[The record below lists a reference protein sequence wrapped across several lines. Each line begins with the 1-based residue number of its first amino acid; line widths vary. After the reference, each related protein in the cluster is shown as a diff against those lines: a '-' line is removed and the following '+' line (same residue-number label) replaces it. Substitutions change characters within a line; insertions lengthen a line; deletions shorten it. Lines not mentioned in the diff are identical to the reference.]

1 MIKRFS
7 LVFIVLLFSA
17 FANGVFSQSLKVGY
31 INTQELIQ
39 AMPASDSA
47 QTTLTKSIEQI
58 NKQIEKMQ
66 VEYNNKL
73 EEYVNEAETM
83 SPLIRQ
89 TRESELG
96 EMEQRIQQFRVV
108 AEQDIQ
114 QQREKLYKPI
124 RDKAKKAI
132 SDVAKEGKYTY
143 IIDNSS
149 GVLVYIAPDAADILP
164 LVKQKLGLQ

>member
-1 MIKRFS
+1 MLIIFLVTFS
-7 LVFIVLLFSA
+7 FNQVNA
-17 FANGVFSQSLKVGY
+17 QSPKIGY

-47 QTTLTKSIEQI
+47 QAELTKSIEQI

-73 EEYVNEAETM
+73 EEYISEAENM

-89 TRESELG
+89 TQETELG
-96 EMEQRIQQFRVV
+96 EMEQRIQQFRMV
-108 AEQDIQ
+108 AEEDIQ
-114 QQREKLYKPI
+114 QQREKLFKPI
-124 RDKAKKAI
+124 RDTSKKAI
-132 SDVAKEGKYTY
+132 SEVAKENKFTY

-149 GVLVYIAPDAADILP
+149 GVLVYIAPDAINILP
-164 LVKQKLGLQ
+164 MVKQKLGLN